1 MRNERKT
8 EIRVGLTVLVAIFI
22 FIWILGWAKNFS
34 INSNSKIVKVRFT
47 NVSGL
52 EIGDQATVNGL
63 RKGYVDDMK
72 VEPNNVLVEISL
84 DNDVILKEDATFAI
98 SMLDLMGGKKIEI
111 FPGNSLQVYDL
122 SKVSEGLFYADIP
135 SVLSLLGSMQD
146 DFVTVLKDVK
156 LSLSSINKYLTD
168 ETLSSDVK
176 NSISN
181 LNLLTDKMNIILSE
195 NRIDIRQLSQ
205 NAVELTDRSNQI
217 LANNKE
223 NIDQLFVDLKSVFQK
238 SDTLLTDLNNLTK
251 ETLNQQNNAG
261 KLLYD
266 DNLFNDLKK
275 TLQQV
280 NDLTSLLIDQLKND
294 GINVDAN
301 IF

>member
-1 MRNERKT
+1 MRDERKT
-8 EIRVGLTVLVAIFI
+8 EIRVGLTVLVAVIV

-34 INSNSKIVKVRFT
+34 INSDSKIVMVRFT

-63 RKGYVDDMK
+63 RKGFVKEMR

-84 DNDVILKEDATFAI
+84 ENDVQLKEDATFAI
-98 SMLDLMGGKKIEI
+98 TMLDLMGGKKIEI
-111 FPGNSLQVYDL
+111 FPGISSNTYNLNQ
-122 SKVSEGLFYADIP
+122 VSEGVFYSDIP
-135 SVLSLLGSMQD
+135 SVMSLLGSVQD
-146 DFVTVLKDVK
+146 DFVTILKDVK
-156 LSLSSINKYLTD
+156 VSLNSLNKYLTD
-168 ETLSSDVK
+168 EKLSTDVK
-176 NSISN
+176 KSLSN
-181 LNLLTDKMNIILSE
+181 LNLMTGKLDLILTE
-195 NRIDIRQLSQ
+195 NRNDLKELTQ
-205 NAVELTDRSNQI
+205 NAVELTNQSNEI
-217 LANNKE
+217 LSSNKE
-223 NIDQLFVDLKSVFQK
+223 NINQLFVDLKSVFKK

-251 ETLNQQNNAG
+251 ETLQQQNNAG

-266 DNLFNDLKK
+266 TNLVIDLKK

-280 NDLTSLLIDQLKND
+280 NDLTSLLIEQLKND

>member
-1 MRNERKT
+1 MRDERKT
-8 EIRVGLTVLVAIFI
+8 EIKVGLTVLVAVIV

-34 INSNSKIVKVRFT
+34 INSDSKIVMVRFT

-63 RKGYVDDMK
+63 RKGFVKEMR

-84 DNDVILKEDATFAI
+84 ENDVQLKEDATFAI
-98 SMLDLMGGKKIEI
+98 TMLDLMGGKKIEI
-111 FPGNSLQVYDL
+111 FPGISSNTYNLNQ
-122 SKVSEGLFYADIP
+122 VSEGVFYSDIP
-135 SVLSLLGSMQD
+135 SVMSLLGSVQD
-146 DFVTVLKDVK
+146 DFVTILKDVK
-156 LSLSSINKYLTD
+156 VSLNSLNKYLTD
-168 ETLSSDVK
+168 EKLSTDVK
-176 NSISN
+176 KSLSN
-181 LNLLTDKMNIILSE
+181 LNLMTEKLDLILTE
-195 NRIDIRQLSQ
+195 NRNDIKELTQ
-205 NAVELTDRSNQI
+205 NAVELTNQSNEI
-217 LANNKE
+217 LSSNKE
-223 NIDQLFVDLKSVFQK
+223 NINQLFVDLKSVFKK

-251 ETLNQQNNAG
+251 ETLQQQNNAG

-266 DNLFNDLKK
+266 TNLVNDLKK

-280 NDLTSLLIDQLKND
+280 NDLTSLLIEQLKND

>member
-8 EIRVGLTVLVAIFI
+8 EIKVGLTVLVSIFI

-111 FPGNSLQVYDL
+111 FPGNSSQVYDL

-156 LSLSSINKYLTD
+156 LSLSSVNKYLTD
-168 ETLSSDVK
+168 EKLSSDVK
-176 NSISN
+176 N
-181 LNLLTDKMNIILSE
+181 
-195 NRIDIRQLSQ
+195 QY
-205 NAVELTDRSNQI
+205 QI
-217 LANNKE
+217 
-223 NIDQLFVDLKSVFQK
+223 
-238 SDTLLTDLNNLTK
+238 
-251 ETLNQQNNAG
+251 
-261 KLLYD
+261 
-266 DNLFNDLKK
+266 
-275 TLQQV
+275 
-280 NDLTSLLIDQLKND
+280 
-294 GINVDAN
+294 
-301 IF
+301 